1 MNTKSILYKT
11 LARALS
17 AKRPHNTVA
26 VSAFTEWL
34 FNNLPPI
41 LKGFTSVDGA
51 GNLHV
56 DNRIAGSRTMF
67 IAHVDTVHR
76 EVGANK
82 IRKTKA
88 MWYADGAPLGAD
100 DGAGCAMLMHLL
112 HADVKGYYVF
122 SQGEECGGIGAK
134 YIEQTNKNL
143 LAQFDRAIA
152 FDRRG
157 TDSVI
162 SHQGWGRCASDTF
175 CQALADALNLHDE
188 NLMYMPDD
196 TGVYTDTAEFVDVI
210 PECTNISVGYN
221 SEHSQQES
229 LNIHHFVLLSEA
241 VLHVEWDKLPTD
253 RDPTVPD
260 YKSYKYDTGLV
271 DWWSKYDNTPYID
284 DHAHA
289 HTRDIQQSKYFSKWE
304 DDEYWQTEDLLD
316 GIYDAMVGH
325 CDFLLEQISEAVYP
339 EQPDLALRF
348 LDRRLLTDDLLQ
360 EALVQART
368 YDATTVLCTLFDA
381 IHCEA

>member
-1 MNTKSILYKT
+1 MNKKSILYKT

-34 FNNLPPI
+34 FNNLPPV

-56 DNRIAGSRTMF
+56 DNRIAGSRTLF

-82 IRKTKA
+82 IRKTA
-88 MWYADGAPLGAD
+88 SMWYADGAPLGAD

-112 HADVKGYYVF
+112 HADVKGYYIF

-134 YIEQTNKNL
+134 FLESTHKSL
-143 LAQFDRAIA
+143 LSQFDRAIA

-188 NLMYMPDD
+188 NLMYAPDD
-196 TGVYTDTAEFVDVI
+196 TGVYTDTAEFVDII
-210 PECTNISVGYN
+210 PECTNISVGYDH
-221 SEHSQQES
+221 EHSQQES
-229 LNIHHFVLLSEA
+229 LNIAHFELLAQSVLQ
-241 VLHVEWDKLPTD
+241 VEWDKLPVD
-253 RDPTVPD
+253 RDPTVPE
-260 YKSYKYDTGLV
+260 YKETKYDTGLTN
-271 DWWSKYDNTPYID
+271 WWSTYDKGYTE
-284 DHAHA
+284 
-289 HTRDIQQSKYFSKWE
+289 RDINQSKYFSKWE

-316 GIYDAMVGH
+316 GLYDAMVGH
-325 CDFLLEQISEAVYP
+325 HDFLLEQISEAVYP

-348 LDRRLLTDDLLQ
+348 LNRKLLTDELLQ
-360 EALVQART
+360 EALIQART
-368 YDATTVLCTLFDA
+368 YDASTVLCTLFDA

>member
-1 MNTKSILYKT
+1 MNKKSILYKT

-17 AKRPHNTVA
+17 AKRPHNTLA
-26 VSAFTEWL
+26 VSDFTEWL
-34 FNNLPPI
+34 FNNLPAT

-56 DNRIAGSRTMF
+56 DNRIAGSRTLF

-88 MWYADGAPLGAD
+88 MWFADGAPLGAD
-100 DGAGCAMLMHLL
+100 DGAGVAMLMHMI
-112 HADVKGYYVF
+112 HSGINGYYIF

-134 YIEQTNKNL
+134 FVSKDVNL
-143 LAQFDRAIA
+143 LSQFDRAIA

-157 TDSVI
+157 VDSII

-229 LNIHHFVLLSEA
+229 LNIHHFELLSEA

-260 YKSYKYDTGLV
+260 YKSYKYDTGGTA
-271 DWWSKYDNTPYID
+271 WWTQYDTKAN
-284 DHAHA
+284 
-289 HTRDIQQSKYFSKWE
+289 RDLEQSRYFSKWE

-325 CDFLLEQISEAVYP
+325 HDFLLEQISEAVYP

-360 EALVQART
+360 EALIQART

>member
-1 MNTKSILYKT
+1 MNKKSTLYKT

-34 FNNLPPI
+34 FNNLPPV

-56 DNRIAGSRTMF
+56 DNRTAGSRTLF

-76 EVGANK
+76 ETGANK

-88 MWYADGAPLGAD
+88 MWYAEGAPLGAD
-100 DGAGCAMLMHLL
+100 DGAGCAMLMHLI
-112 HADVKGYYVF
+112 HSDVKGYYVF

-134 YIEQTNKNL
+134 FLESTHKSL
-143 LAQFDRAIA
+143 LGQFDRAIA

-157 TDSVI
+157 TDSII
-162 SHQGWGRCASDTF
+162 SHQGWSRCASDAF
-175 CQALADALNLHDE
+175 CQALANDLNLYDE
-188 NLMYMPDD
+188 NMMYAPDD
-196 TGVYTDTAEFVDVI
+196 SGVYTDTAEFTDII
-210 PECTNISVGYN
+210 PECTNISVGYDH
-221 SEHSQQES
+221 EHSQQES
-229 LNIHHFVLLSEA
+229 LNIAHFELLAQSVLQ
-241 VLHVEWDKLPTD
+241 VEWDKLPTD
-253 RDPTVPD
+253 RDPTVPE
-260 YKSYKYDTGLV
+260 YKETKYDTGGV
-271 DWWSKYDNTPYID
+271 AWWSQYDKGY
-284 DHAHA
+284 AE
-289 HTRDIQQSKYFSKWE
+289 RDINQSKYFANWK

-316 GIYDAMVGH
+316 GLYDSMVGH
-325 CDFLLEQISEAVYP
+325 HDFLLEQISEAVYP

-348 LDRRLLTDDLLQ
+348 LDRRLLTDELLQ
-360 EALVQART
+360 DAISMART
-368 YDATTVLCTLFDA
+368 YDASTVLCTLFDA